1 MRIRINKGNA
11 ANMPDD
17 QGSSNRSE
25 EDSSRPGLLSGLRNL
40 LFGGDKEPSLREQI
54 EEVIDEAEE
63 EGDDRRGSNIV
74 GDLSPI
80 ERKMLRNLLHFGE
93 QTVDDVA
100 VPRGEI
106 IAIPETATF
115 EDVLAIFADAGHSR
129 LPVYRENL
137 DEVIG
142 MIHVKDVFAVLAE
155 KRPPPP
161 MLDLLRQP
169 LYVPQS
175 MGVLDLLAEMRAKR
189 THLAIVIDEY
199 SGTEGLLTIEDLVEE
214 IVGEIEDEHDDEPEP
229 LIVAGEG
236 GCWEVDARAEL
247 DDLGEA
253 VDARL
258 GEIEEDVD
266 TLGGLAAVLAGHVP
280 QVGEV
285 LVHPSGWRIEVTDA
299 DERRVHHLRLHP
311 PIEVDLEA
319 PSERR
324 EGF

>member
-1 MRIRINKGNA
+1 
-11 ANMPDD
+11 
-17 QGSSNRSE
+17 
-25 EDSSRPGLLSGLRNL
+25 LSGLKTL
-40 LFGGDKEPSLREQI
+40 LFGDDKEPSLREQI

-63 EGDDRRGSNIV
+63 DGSERRGSSVV

-100 VPRGEI
+100 VPRADI
-106 IAIPETATF
+106 IALPESAS
-115 EDVLAIFADAGHSR
+115 FADIVALFAEAGHSR

-137 DEVIG
+137 DEVVG

-155 KRPPPP
+155 GRTPPPL
-161 MLDLLRQP
+161 LDLIRQP

-214 IVGEIEDEHDDEPEP
+214 IVGEIEDEHDDEPTVLFAP
-229 LIVAGEG
+229 GDG
-236 GCWEVDARAEL
+236 GCWEADARAEL
-247 DDLGEA
+247 DDVGE
-253 VDARL
+253 VIDPRL
-258 GEIEEDVD
+258 AEVEEDVD

-280 QVGEV
+280 EVGEI
-285 LVHPSGWRIEVTDA
+285 LQHPSGWRIEVTEA

-311 PIEVDLEA
+311 PVVVDLEA
-319 PSERR
+319 PSET
-324 EGF
+324 GD

>member
-1 MRIRINKGNA
+1 
-11 ANMPDD
+11 MPDD

-25 EDSSRPGLLSGLRNL
+25 EDSRSGLLSGLKHL
-40 LFGGDKEPSLREQI
+40 IFGGEKEPSLREQI
-54 EEVIDEAEE
+54 EDVIDEAEE
-63 EGDDRRGSNIV
+63 DGQDRRGSNIV

-100 VPRGEI
+100 VPRADI
-106 IAIPETATF
+106 IAIPESATF
-115 EDVLAIFADAGHSR
+115 VEIVSAFAEAGHSR

-137 DEVIG
+137 DEVVG

-155 KRPPPP
+155 GRPPPP
-161 MLDLLRQP
+161 LIDLIRQP

-214 IVGEIEDEHDDEPEP
+214 IVGEIEDEHDDEPTALFVP
-229 LIVAGEG
+229 GDD
-236 GCWEVDARAEL
+236 GCWDADARAEL
-247 DDLGEA
+247 DDVGEA
-253 VDARL
+253 IDPRL
-258 GEIEEDVD
+258 AEIEEDVD

-280 QVGEV
+280 EVGEV
-285 LVHPSGWRIEVTDA
+285 LLHASGWRIEVTEA
-299 DERRVHHLRLHP
+299 DERRVHRVRLHP
-311 PIEVDLEA
+311 PVVVNLEA
-319 PSERR
+319 GAERGG
-324 EGF
+324 EF

>member
-1 MRIRINKGNA
+1 
-11 ANMPDD
+11 MPDD

-25 EDSSRPGLLSGLRNL
+25 EDSSRPGLLSGLKNL

-63 EGDDRRGSNIV
+63 EGEDRRGSNIV
-74 GDLSPI
+74 GDLSQI

-106 IAIPETATF
+106 VAIAETASF
-115 EDVLAIFADAGHSR
+115 EEVVAIFADAGHSR
-129 LPVYRENL
+129 LPVYRESL
-137 DEVIG
+137 DEVVG

-155 KRPPPP
+155 DRAAPPL
-161 MLDLLRQP
+161 LDLIRQP

-229 LIVAGEG
+229 LIVAGDD
-236 GCWEVDARAEL
+236 GCWDADARAEL
-247 DDLGEA
+247 DDVGEA
-253 VDARL
+253 IDRRL
-258 GEIEEDVD
+258 AEIEEDVD

-280 QVGEV
+280 EVGEI
-285 LVHPSGWRIEVTDA
+285 LVHPSGWRIEVTEA
-299 DERRVHHLRLHP
+299 DERRVHRLRLHP
-311 PIEVDLEA
+311 PVVVDLEA
-319 PSERR
+319 PPERGD
-324 EGF
+324 EF